1 MTVLIAV
8 FCLLAGFSAA
18 VADVMGRRS
27 EYGVLKMLAATAYIV
42 FALHLGAEATVYG
55 RLVLVA
61 LTLSW
66 LGDLFLIGTGRAFL
80 AGLGS
85 FLAAHVAYAA
95 AFLVRGVDGVP
106 AIIGGAVM
114 VAVGLSTLRWL
125 HQEELPSSY
134 RAPLA
139 AYVTAIG
146 VMVALALGTA
156 WPDLVAGGGLVWTA
170 RALILGAGL
179 FAVSDILVARQRFVE
194 ENAWNRLVGLP
205 LYFAGQLLLA
215 WTV

>member
-18 VADVMGRRS
+18 VADVLGRRS

-42 FALHLGAEATVYG
+42 FALNLGAESSVYG

-66 LGDLFLIGTGRAFL
+66 LGDLFLIGAGRAFL
-80 AGLGS
+80 AGLGA
-85 FLAAHVAYAA
+85 FLAAHIAYAA

-106 AIIGGAVM
+106 AVIGAAVM
-114 VAVGLSTLRWL
+114 VAVGLSTMRWL
-125 HQEELPSSY
+125 RQAELPERY
-134 RAPLA
+134 RAPVA

-146 VMVALALGTA
+146 LMVALALGTA
-156 WPDLVAGGGLVWTA
+156 WPDLVAGADLVWTA

-194 ENAWNRLVGLP
+194 EGAWNRLAGLP